1 MAQKDAS
8 QKILESYNDV
18 FSDIVNVLLFKG
30 RRVLSEDELEDQAPR
45 SYYKADGKIHEIERD
60 VAKRWKNGNIRVA
73 CIGFEN
79 QTASDPDM
87 PLRVIGYDGAE
98 YRAQLLNKQAIHY
111 PVVTLVLYFGHK
123 QRWSGPQTLKE
134 RLDIPKEFDKYVN
147 DYKIHIFEIAF
158 MDKEEVNLFQS
169 DFRAVAEFFVQKR
182 ENGDYK
188 PKTQDLKHVQET
200 LQLLSVMTNDHRFE
214 DVYNEA
220 SDAQKGEMR
229 NMCEILDKIENRG
242 IEKGRAEGRAEG
254 IAEGIEKGIE
264 KGIVKGNTEGKSQM
278 ADLMKILLTE
288 NRIEDAKRAAEDTV
302 YCDELMKQ
310 YGIG

>member
-18 FSDIVNVLLFKG
+18 FSDIINVLLFKG
-30 RRVLSEDELEDQAPR
+30 RKVLSEEELEDQAPR

-60 VAKRWKNGNIRVA
+60 VAKRWRNGNIRVA

-98 YRAQLLNKQAIHY
+98 YRAQLLNKQAVHY
-111 PVVTLVLYFGHK
+111 PIVTLVLYFGHK
-123 QRWSGPQTLKE
+123 QRWSGPLTLKE
-134 RLDIPKEFDKYVN
+134 RLDIPKEFDEYVN
-147 DYKIHIFEIAF
+147 DYKIHVFEIAF
-158 MDKEEVNLFQS
+158 MDKEEVDLFQS
-169 DFRAVAEFFVQKR
+169 DFRVVADYFVQKQ
-182 ENGDYK
+182 ENGVYEPK
-188 PKTQDLKHVQET
+188 PQDLKHVQET

-254 IAEGIEKGIE
+254 KAEGIAEGIE
-264 KGIVKGNTEGKSQM
+264 KGNTEGKSQM
-278 ADLMKILLTE
+278 ADLMKRLLAE
-288 NRIEDAKRAAEDTV
+288 NRIEDAKRAAEDPA

>member
-8 QKILESYNDV
+8 EKILESYNDV

-45 SYYKADGKIHEIERD
+45 AYYKADGKMHEIERD

-98 YRAQLLNKQAIHY
+98 YRAQLLNKQAVHY

-123 QRWSGPQTLKE
+123 QRWSGPLKLKD
-134 RLDIPKEFDKYVN
+134 RLDIPKELDKYVN
-147 DYKIHIFEIAF
+147 DYEIHVFEIAF
-158 MDKEEVNLFQS
+158 MDQKEVDLFQS
-169 DFRAVAEFFVQKR
+169 DFRVVADYFVQKQ
-182 ENGDYK
+182 ENGDYEPK
-188 PKTQDLKHVQET
+188 PQDLKHVQET
-200 LQLLSVMTNDHRFE
+200 LQLLSIMTNDHRFE

-220 SDAQKGEMR
+220 
-229 NMCEILDKIENRG
+229 
-242 IEKGRAEGRAEG
+242 
-254 IAEGIEKGIE
+254 
-264 KGIVKGNTEGKSQM
+264 
-278 ADLMKILLTE
+278 
-288 NRIEDAKRAAEDTV
+288 
-302 YCDELMKQ
+302 
-310 YGIG
+310 

>member
-30 RRVLSEDELEDQAPR
+30 RKVLAEDELEDQAPR

-98 YRAQLLNKQAIHY
+98 YRAQLLSKQAVHY

-134 RLDIPKEFDKYVN
+134 RLDIPKEFDEYVN
-147 DYKIHIFEIAF
+147 DYKIRVFEIAF
-158 MDKEEVNLFQS
+158 MDEKEVDLFQS
-169 DFRAVAEFFVQKR
+169 DFRAVAEYFVQKR

-254 IAEGIEKGIE
+254 IAEGIEKGI
-264 KGIVKGNTEGKSQM
+264 VKGNTEGKSQM